1 MNDLTCRYLPR
12 LDSLPAADLGRLFP
26 EPSTAAPHL
35 SLVQDSGVDG
45 FTLGSIVVFRNE
57 VPILLLPL
65 FETRFDLS
73 AFVEGWLK
81 KVLKAAG
88 RLIPAI
94 FHPRVLCMGSV
105 DAGWSELGIAP
116 DLDTSTRFAAC
127 KMAFAELQTVAI
139 RHGSDV
145 VALYNFNEYGGL
157 PEELLTQFN
166 RVPFRPCARLSID
179 FGSIEEYLSKLSR
192 GSRKHL
198 RRKMRVAPEVRIEH
212 SRDISP
218 FMDRIYALYEV
229 TVARSPMPLGIHRRF
244 YFEEVCRRVPGAE
257 YVLYFVQ
264 DELVAFNLIFV
275 KPEEMVDKYFCMN
288 YGPGSKYNLY
298 ALSWLENVRVCAE
311 RKIPFYYA
319 GQGTEE
325 TKAHLGATFIPSYLL
340 FRHRW
345 PVFDRLLVGPHA
357 LTGKILNC
365 LGLWPSATPAAAK
378 VAACGAAAG
387 CGAASGC
394 APKTAAPRSPAP
406 VVAAAPRLGGMFG
419 PPCDNRGEGS
429 RSETGGL

>member
-12 LDSLPAADLGRLFP
+12 LDALPAADLERLFP
-26 EPSTAAPHL
+26 EPSTTAPHL

-45 FTLGSIVVFRNE
+45 FNLGSIVVFRDE

-94 FHPRVLCMGSV
+94 FHPQVLCLGSV
-105 DAGWSELGIAP
+105 DAEWSELGIDP
-116 DLDTSTRFAAC
+116 GLDAGTRDAAC
-127 KMAFAELQTVAI
+127 KMAFGQLQTVAAQ
-139 RHGSDV
+139 HKSDV

-179 FGSIEEYLSKLSR
+179 FNSIEEYLSLLSR

-198 RRKMRVAPEVRIEH
+198 RRKMRVASEVRIVH
-212 SRDISP
+212 SRDISA
-218 FMDRIYALYEV
+218 FLDRIYALYEE
-229 TVARSPMPLGIHRRF
+229 TVARSPMPLGTHRRF
-244 YFEEVCRRVPGAE
+244 YFENICQRVPGAE

-264 DELVAFNLIFV
+264 QELVAFNLLFI
-275 KPEEMVDKYFCMN
+275 KQEEMVDKFFCME
-288 YGPGSKYNLY
+288 YQPGSKFNLY
-298 ALSWLENVRVCAE
+298 ALSWLENVRACVE
-311 RKIPFYYA
+311 RRIPFYYA
-319 GQGTEE
+319 GQGAEE

-345 PVFDRLLVGPHA
+345 PLFDRLLIGPHA
-357 LTGKILNC
+357 LTGKILSR
-365 LGLWPSATPAAAK
+365 LGLWPSVLPAAAELP
-378 VAACGAAAG
+378 VAEL
-387 CGAASGC
+387 
-394 APKTAAPRSPAP
+394 PKQVLVHPRE
-406 VVAAAPRLGGMFG
+406 
-419 PPCDNRGEGS
+419 CQGE
-429 RSETGGL
+429 